1 MDDTND
7 QVDILRTEPI
17 TSENVQIPIFTGQ
30 VLVADDSLGNQV
42 QTRILLNKLGFE
54 VTLVDNGRQAINAI
68 GNAQY
73 DLIVMDILMLIKEGR
88 EVVQLLRSQSI
99 YTPIIAL
106 TVEAIPQDR
115 DKCMETGCQDFLSKP
130 INSSELLKI
139 IDKYLKPISTEN

>member
-17 TSENVQIPIFTGQ
+17 TSGNVQIPTFTGQ

-73 DLIVMDILMLIKEGR
+73 DLIVMDILMLVKEGR

-106 TVEAIPQDR
+106 TAEAIPQDR
-115 DKCMETGCQDFLSKP
+115 DKCMETGCHDFLSKP
-130 INSSELLKI
+130 ITSSELLKI
-139 IDKYLKPISTEN
+139 IDKYLKPISTES